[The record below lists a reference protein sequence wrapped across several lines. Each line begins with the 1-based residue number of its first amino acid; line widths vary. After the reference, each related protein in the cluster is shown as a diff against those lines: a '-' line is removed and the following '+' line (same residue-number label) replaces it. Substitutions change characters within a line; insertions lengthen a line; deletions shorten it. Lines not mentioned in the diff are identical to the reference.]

1 VRAFLFDP
9 YRLGF
14 MSRALVEVLLLGVV
28 GAIVGVHVALRR
40 LAFVTEAVQHTV
52 FPGIAIAFAAG
63 WPLLPGA
70 ALAAGLTVALLVA
83 LTTGRRRVDVDSA
96 LALAISS
103 FFAVGVVVVS
113 RRTGYAADLGA
124 LLFGRILDVSRAEVA
139 ETAVLG
145 GLCLLVLALL
155 HKELVL
161 LALDRTQAAAQG
173 LPVVL
178 LDAVL
183 YAVTATTVVVAV
195 RAIGTVL
202 VVAFVV
208 TPAATG
214 RLLTKSIGGAM
225 AAGAA
230 IAAGLGWIGLSAS
243 YEASLHHDVRLAAGA
258 TVVIAYTAGFAVAGA
273 AKLLLAR
280 RDRTGAQA
288 EAAVAS

>member
-1 VRAFLFDP
+1 LRAFLFDP

-14 MSRALVEVLLLGVV
+14 MGRALVEVLLLGTV

-40 LAFVTEAVQHTV
+40 LAFVTDAVQHTV
-52 FPGIAIAFAAG
+52 FPGIAIAYAVG

-70 ALAAGLTVALLVA
+70 AVAAGLTVALLVA
-83 LTTGRRRVDVDSA
+83 LTSGRRRVDFDSA
-96 LALAISS
+96 LALVIAS
-103 FFAVGVVVVS
+103 FFAVGVVIVS
-113 RRTGYAADLGA
+113 RRSGYAADLGA
-124 LLFGRILDVSRAEVA
+124 LLFGRILDVSRAEVI

-161 LALDRTQAAAQG
+161 LALDRTQAAALG
-173 LPVVL
+173 LPVIL

-214 RLLTKSIGGAM
+214 RLLTKSIPGAM
-225 AAGAA
+225 AAGVGVATV
-230 IAAGLGWIGLSAS
+230 LGWIGLSAS

-258 TVVIAYTAGFAVAGA
+258 TVVITYTLGFAAVGAGRMLLRRRAGA
-273 AKLLLAR
+273 
-280 RDRTGAQA
+280 GAPA
-288 EAAVAS
+288 

>member
-1 VRAFLFDP
+1 VRDFLVDP

-14 MSRALVEVLLLGVV
+14 MGRALVEVLLLGTL
-28 GAIVGVHVALRR
+28 GAVVGVHVALRR
-40 LAFVTEAVQHTV
+40 LAFVTDAVQHTV
-52 FPGIAIAFAAG
+52 FPGIAIAYALG

-70 ALAAGLTVALLVA
+70 AVAAGLTVALLVA
-83 LTTGRRRVDVDSA
+83 LTAGRRRIDVDSA

-124 LLFGRILDVSRAEVA
+124 LLFGRILDVSRAEVV

-145 GLCLLVLALL
+145 GLCLVVLALV

-173 LPVVL
+173 LPVVV

-183 YAVTATTVVVAV
+183 YAVTAATVVVAV

-214 RLLTKSIGGAM
+214 RLLTKSIPGAM
-225 AAGAA
+225 AAGVAVA
-230 IAAGLGWIGLSAS
+230 TLLGWIGLSAS

-258 TVVIAYTAGFAVAGA
+258 TVVIAYTLGFTAVGAGRI
-273 AKLLLAR
+273 LLSR
-280 RDRTGAQA
+280 RTRVQ
-288 EAAVAS
+288 S

>member
-1 VRAFLFDP
+1 MRAFLFDP
-9 YRLGF
+9 YRFGF
-14 MSRALVEVLLLGVV
+14 MARELVEVLLLGTL
-28 GAIVGVHVALRR
+28 GAVVGVHVALRR

-52 FPGIAIAFAAG
+52 FPGIAIAYAVG

-70 ALAAGLTVALLVA
+70 AAAAALTVGLVVI

-96 LALAISS
+96 LAVVIAS

-124 LLFGRILDVSRAEVA
+124 LLFGRILDVSRAEVV
-139 ETAVLG
+139 ETAVIG
-145 GLCLLVLALL
+145 GLCLVVVALL

-161 LALDRTQAAAQG
+161 LALDRTQAAAVG
-173 LPVVL
+173 LPVRL

-183 YAVTATTVVVAV
+183 YAVTAATVVVAV

-214 RLLTKSIGGAM
+214 RLLARSIPGAM
-225 AAGAA
+225 AA
-230 IAAGLGWIGLSAS
+230 AAGVATVLGWIGLSAS
-243 YEASLHHDVRLAAGA
+243 YEASLNHNVRLAAGA
-258 TVVIAYTAGFAVAGA
+258 TVVIAYTLGFAATGA
-273 AKLLLAR
+273 ARLLLR
-280 RDRTGAQA
+280 RT
-288 EAAVAS
+288 

>member
-1 VRAFLFDP
+1 MRAFLFDP

-14 MSRALVEVLLLGVV
+14 MSRALVEVLLLGVL
-28 GAIVGVHVALRR
+28 GAVVGVHVALRR
-40 LAFVTEAVQHTV
+40 LAFVTDAVQHTV
-52 FPGIAIAFAAG
+52 FPGIAIAYALG

-70 ALAAGLTVALLVA
+70 AAAAGLTVALLVA
-83 LTTGRRRVDVDSA
+83 LTSGRRRFDIDST
-96 LALAISS
+96 LAVVIAS

-113 RRTGYAADLGA
+113 RRTGYASDLGA
-124 LLFGRILDVSRAEVA
+124 LLFGRILDVSRAEVT

-145 GLCLLVLALL
+145 GLCLLVLALV

-161 LALDRTQAAAQG
+161 LALDRTQAAAMG

-183 YAVTATTVVVAV
+183 YTVTATTVVVAV

-214 RLLTKSIGGAM
+214 RLLTKSIPGAM
-225 AAGAA
+225 AAGVVVAA
-230 IAAGLGWIGLSAS
+230 VLGWIGLSAS

-258 TVVIAYTAGFAVAGA
+258 TVVITYTLGFAAVGAGR
-273 AKLLLAR
+273 LLLGR
-280 RDRTGAQA
+280 R
-288 EAAVAS
+288 AVL

>member
-1 VRAFLFDP
+1 MRDFLFDP
-9 YRLGF
+9 YRFGF
-14 MSRALVEVLLLGVV
+14 MSRALAEVLLLGVL

-40 LAFVTEAVQHTV
+40 LAFVTDALQHTV
-52 FPGIAIAFAAG
+52 FPGIAIAYAVG

-70 ALAAGLTVALLVA
+70 AVAAALTVGLLVV
-83 LTTGRRRVDVDSA
+83 LNSGRRKIDVDSS
-96 LALAISS
+96 LALIIAS

-113 RRTGYAADLGA
+113 RRTGYASDLSA
-124 LLFGRILDVSRAEVA
+124 LLFGRILDVSRTEVI

-161 LALDRTQAAAQG
+161 LALDRTQAAAIG

-214 RLLTKSIGGAM
+214 RLLTRSIPGAM

-230 IAAGLGWIGLSAS
+230 TAATLGWIGLSAS

-258 TVVIAYTAGFAVAGA
+258 TVVVTYTLGFALAGGLRA
-273 AKLLLAR
+273 LRNRA
-280 RDRTGAQA
+280 TP
-288 EAAVAS
+288 

>member
-1 VRAFLFDP
+1 MRAFLIDP

-14 MSRALVEVLLLGVV
+14 MGRALVEVLLLGTL
-28 GAIVGVHVALRR
+28 GAVVGVHVALRR
-40 LAFVTEAVQHTV
+40 LAFVTDAVQHTV
-52 FPGIAIAFAAG
+52 FPGIAIAYALG

-70 ALAAGLTVALLVA
+70 AVAAGLTVALLVV
-83 LTTGRRRVDVDSA
+83 LTTGRRRIDVDSA
-96 LALAISS
+96 LALTISS

-124 LLFGRILDVSRAEVA
+124 LLFGRILDVSRAEVV

-145 GLCLLVLALL
+145 GLCLVVLGLV

-183 YAVTATTVVVAV
+183 YAVTAATVVVAV

-214 RLLTKSIGGAM
+214 RLLTKSIPGAM
-225 AAGAA
+225 AAGVALA
-230 IAAGLGWIGLSAS
+230 TLLGWIGLSAS

-258 TVVIAYTAGFAVAGA
+258 TVVIAYTLGFTVVGAGRI
-273 AKLLLAR
+273 LLSRRAR
-280 RDRTGAQA
+280 VTT
-288 EAAVAS
+288 

>member
-1 VRAFLFDP
+1 LSRFLFDP

-14 MSRALVEVLLLGVV
+14 MGRALVEVLLLGTL
-28 GAIVGVHVALRR
+28 GAVVGVHVALRR

-52 FPGIAIAFAAG
+52 FPGIAIAFALG

-70 ALAAGLTVALLVA
+70 AVAAALTVGILVV
-83 LTTGRRRVDVDSA
+83 LTTGRRRIDVDSA
-96 LALAISS
+96 LALVIAS

-113 RRTGYAADLGA
+113 RRSGYTADLGA
-124 LLFGRILDVSRAEVA
+124 LLFGRILDVGRAEVV
-139 ETAVLG
+139 ETAVIG

-161 LALDRTQAAAQG
+161 LALDRTQASALG

-183 YAVTATTVVVAV
+183 YAVTAATVVVAV

-208 TPAATG
+208 TPAATA
-214 RLLTKSIGGAM
+214 RLLTKSIPGAM
-225 AAGAA
+225 VVAVGV
-230 IAAGLGWIGLSAS
+230 AGLLGWVGLSAS
-243 YEASLHHDVRLAAGA
+243 YEASVHHDVRLAAGA
-258 TVVIAYTAGFAVAGA
+258 TVVITYTVGFVAAAAGRF
-273 AKLLLAR
+273 LFDHLSTAR
-280 RDRTGAQA
+280 RARRGVTP
-288 EAAVAS
+288 

>member
-1 VRAFLFDP
+1 LRAFLVDP

-14 MSRALVEVLLLGVV
+14 MGRALVEVLLLGTL

-52 FPGIAIAFAAG
+52 FPGIAIAFAVG

-70 ALAAGLTVALLVA
+70 AAAAALTVALLVV

-96 LALAISS
+96 LAVSIAS
-103 FFAVGVVVVS
+103 FFALGVVVVS

-124 LLFGRILDVSRAEVA
+124 LLFGRILDVSRAEVV
-139 ETAVLG
+139 ETAVIG
-145 GLCLLVLALL
+145 GLCLLLLALV

-161 LALDRTQAAAQG
+161 LALDRTHAAAIG
-173 LPVVL
+173 LPVRM

-183 YAVTATTVVVAV
+183 YAVTAATVVVAV

-214 RLLTKSIGGAM
+214 RLLTKSIPGAM
-225 AAGAA
+225 AAGAVVA
-230 IAAGLGWIGLSAS
+230 TSLGWIGLSAS
-243 YEASLHHDVRLAAGA
+243 YEASVNHGVRLAAGA
-258 TVVIAYTAGFAVAGA
+258 TVVVAYTAGFALAGA
-273 AKLLLAR
+273 GAFLIRRRAR
-280 RDRTGAQA
+280 PPEGA
-288 EAAVAS
+288 AA

>member
-9 YRLGF
+9 YRFGF
-14 MSRALVEVLLLGVV
+14 MARALVEVLLLGTL
-28 GAIVGVHVALRR
+28 GAVVGVHVALRR

-52 FPGIAIAFAAG
+52 FPGIAIAYAVG

-70 ALAAGLTVALLVA
+70 AAAAALTVGLVVI

-96 LALAISS
+96 LAVVIAS

-124 LLFGRILDVSRAEVA
+124 LLFGRILDVSRAEVV
-139 ETAVLG
+139 ETAVIG
-145 GLCLLVLALL
+145 GLCLVVVALL

-161 LALDRTQAAAQG
+161 LALDRTQAAAVG
-173 LPVVL
+173 LPVRL

-183 YAVTATTVVVAV
+183 YAVTAATVVVAV

-202 VVAFVV
+202 VVAFVI

-214 RLLTKSIGGAM
+214 RLLTRSIPGAM
-225 AAGAA
+225 AAAA
-230 IAAGLGWIGLSAS
+230 AVAAVLGWIGLSAS
-243 YEASLHHDVRLAAGA
+243 YEASLNHHVRLAAGA
-258 TVVIAYTAGFAVAGA
+258 TVVIAYTLGFAAAGA
-273 AKLLLAR
+273 ARLLFR
-280 RDRTGAQA
+280 RA
-288 EAAVAS
+288 

>member
-1 VRAFLFDP
+1 MRAFLFDP

-14 MSRALVEVLLLGVV
+14 MGRALVEVLLLGTL
-28 GAIVGVHVALRR
+28 GAVVGVHVALRR
-40 LAFVTEAVQHTV
+40 LAFVTDAVQHTV
-52 FPGIAIAFAAG
+52 FPGIAIAYALG

-70 ALAAGLTVALLVA
+70 AVAAGLTVALLVV
-83 LTTGRRRVDVDSA
+83 LTTGRRRIDVDSA
-96 LALAISS
+96 LALTISS

-124 LLFGRILDVSRAEVA
+124 LLFGRILDVSRAEVV

-145 GLCLLVLALL
+145 GLCLVVLGLV

-183 YAVTATTVVVAV
+183 YAVTAATVVVAV

-214 RLLTKSIGGAM
+214 RLLTKSIPGAM
-225 AAGAA
+225 AAGVALA
-230 IAAGLGWIGLSAS
+230 TLLGWIGLSAS

-258 TVVIAYTAGFAVAGA
+258 TVVIAYTLGFTVVGAGRI
-273 AKLLLAR
+273 LLGRRAR
-280 RDRTGAQA
+280 VTT
-288 EAAVAS
+288 

>member
-1 VRAFLFDP
+1 MRSFFFDP

-14 MSRALVEVLLLGVV
+14 MSRALVEVLLLGTL
-28 GAIVGVHVALRR
+28 GAVVGVHVALRR

-52 FPGIAIAFAAG
+52 FPGIAIAYALG

-70 ALAAGLTVALLVA
+70 AAAAALTVGLLA
-83 LTTGRRRVDVDSA
+83 MLTNAHKKIDVDSA
-96 LALAISS
+96 LAVIIAS

-113 RRTGYAADLGA
+113 RRTGYAADLSA
-124 LLFGRILDVSRAEVA
+124 LLFGRILDVSRAEVV
-139 ETAVLG
+139 ETAVIG
-145 GLCLLVLALL
+145 GLCLVVLALL

-161 LALDRTQAAAQG
+161 LALDRTQAAAIG
-173 LPVVL
+173 LPVRL

-183 YAVTATTVVVAV
+183 YAVTAATVVVAV

-214 RLLTKSIGGAM
+214 RLLTKSIPGAM
-225 AAGAA
+225 AA
-230 IAAGLGWIGLSAS
+230 AAGVAAVLGWIGLSAS

-258 TVVIAYTAGFAVAGA
+258 TVVIAYTLGFAAAGA
-273 AKLLLAR
+273 ARLLFR
-280 RDRTGAQA
+280 RA
-288 EAAVAS
+288 